1 MTTTTTNHR
10 GLAAPAFSTHL
21 SVGPMPASTTTSG
34 DFSMQPSSVSASI
47 SASVSAN
54 PLASAAAPSLTG
66 QALQCIGVISR
77 SLVGIA
83 IVAARGVLERPGAAP
98 R

>member
-1 MTTTTTNHR
+1 
-10 GLAAPAFSTHL
+10 
-21 SVGPMPASTTTSG
+21 
-34 DFSMQPSSVSASI
+34 MQPSSVSASTTE
-47 SASVSAN
+47 S

>member
-10 GLAAPAFSTHL
+10 GLAAPAFSTHF
-21 SVGPMPASTTTSG
+21 SVGHMPATTTTSG
-34 DFSMQPSSVSASI
+34 DFSMQPSSVSASTTER
-47 SASVSAN
+47 